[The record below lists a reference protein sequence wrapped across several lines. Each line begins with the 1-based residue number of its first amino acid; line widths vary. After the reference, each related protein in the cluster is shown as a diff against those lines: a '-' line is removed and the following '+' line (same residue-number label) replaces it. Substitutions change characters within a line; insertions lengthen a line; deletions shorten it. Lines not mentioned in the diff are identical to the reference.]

1 MAKQQ
6 QSERLRKVHQR
17 AMLDFDNIQSAV
29 WDGRMEALSDRR
41 FYSLSGAQWE
51 GQYEEQFANK
61 PRLEMNKVHLAVIRI
76 FNEYRANRITV
87 DFLPK
92 DGETGEDVAD
102 VCNGL
107 YRADEQDSTADE
119 AYDNAFEEAVGGGM
133 GAWRL
138 RACYENDEDEDDTRQ
153 RIKIEPIFDADS
165 TVFFDLDAK
174 RQDKADAK
182 RCYVLTSMSP
192 QGYMDEY
199 GEDLATW
206 PKDIQRTEFDWFTP
220 DVVFV
225 CEYYEV
231 EEKTEVINF
240 YRGLV
245 QDEPDMRIP
254 QSELDADEEKAAELE
269 ARGFRLVRQKRIKT
283 KRVHKYILS
292 GSKVLKDEGLIAGKC
307 IPIIPNYG
315 KRWFIDNVERFMGH
329 VRLAKDAQ
337 RLINM
342 QVSNLA
348 EMAALSPRQKPI
360 FTPEQMAGH
369 ADMWANDNVQ
379 NWPFLLVNTIRDAE
393 GNPMPSGPLGMT
405 QPPQVSPAGA
415 ALYQVAEQGLS
426 DLLGNQQAG
435 EQVQQQTS
443 GKAVE
448 LIQNRLDMQV
458 FIYMSNLAKAMKRSG
473 EVWLSMQ
480 QDILVEDSRRMKT
493 LDPQGNVGSVVMN
506 QPAYDKDKATEY
518 IKNDLGGVDLDV
530 AVDVGPSSASR
541 RSATVRAL
549 TGIMAVTQD
558 PETMSV
564 LNSLTLMNIEGEGLA
579 DMRAWARNKLVR
591 GGVIKPTDEEAQ
603 EMQAQAQ
610 NQQPD
615 PNSVYLQAA
624 AEEAQAG
631 AAEKRANTVESIAS
645 ANLKDAQTQ
654 KTLVDAGVAQQ
665 NTRIATVQALQSV
678 MQPPQN
684 SQNKSI

>member
-1 MAKQQ
+1 MAQQ
-6 QSERLRKVHQR
+6 QSERLRKVHSA
-17 AMLDFDNIQSAV
+17 AMAEFDDIQATC
-29 WDGRMEALSDRR
+29 WDGRMQALDDRR
-41 FYSLSGAQWE
+41 FYSLQGAQWE
-51 GQYEEQFANK
+51 GEFGEQFANK

-138 RACYENDEDEDDTRQ
+138 RACYENDEDDDDTRQ

-165 TVFFDLDAK
+165 TVFFNLDAK

-182 RCYVLTSMSP
+182 RCYVLTSMTP
-192 QGYMDEY
+192 AAYMEEY
-199 GEDLATW
+199 GELDATW
-206 PKDIQRTEFDWFTP
+206 PKDIQRATFDWFSA

-225 CEYYEV
+225 CEHYVV
-231 EEKTEVINF
+231 EEKAEVINF

-245 QDEPDMRIP
+245 EDEPDMRIP
-254 QSELDADEEKAAELE
+254 EADLEADPDKAMELE
-269 ARGFRLVRQKRIKT
+269 ARGFRLVRQKRIKV

-292 GSKVLKDEGLIAGKC
+292 GSKVLKDEGYIAGKC

-315 KRWFIDNVERFMGH
+315 KRWFIDNIERFMGH

-369 ADMWANDNVQ
+369 EMTWANDNVE
-379 NWPFLLVNTIRDAE
+379 NYPYLLVNAVRDAE
-393 GNPMPSGPLGMT
+393 GNPMPAGPLGMT
-405 QPPQVSPAGA
+405 QPPQVSPAAA
-415 ALYQVAEQGLS
+415 ALFQVAETGLS

-435 EQVQQQTS
+435 EQVMQQTS

-480 QDILVEDSRRMKT
+480 KDILVEENRRMKT

-506 QPAYDKDKATEY
+506 QPAFDKEKALEY
-518 IKNDLGGVDLDV
+518 TKNDLGGADLDV

-558 PETMSV
+558 PETISV
-564 LNSLTLMNIEGEGLA
+564 LNSLTLMNIEGEGLS
-579 DMRAWARNKLVR
+579 DMRAWARSKLVR
-591 GGVIKPTDEEAQ
+591 GGVIKPTEEEAQ

-610 NQQPD
+610 NQPPD

-624 AEEAQAG
+624 AEEAQAA
-631 AAEKRANTVESIAS
+631 AAEKRANTVESIAN
-645 ANLKDAQTQ
+645 ADLKRAQTQ
-654 KTLVDAGVAQQ
+654 KTLVEAGATEQ
-665 NTRIATVQALQSV
+665 NTKIATVQALQSV
-678 MQPPQN
+678 MQPPAQPPTG
-684 SQNKSI
+684 II